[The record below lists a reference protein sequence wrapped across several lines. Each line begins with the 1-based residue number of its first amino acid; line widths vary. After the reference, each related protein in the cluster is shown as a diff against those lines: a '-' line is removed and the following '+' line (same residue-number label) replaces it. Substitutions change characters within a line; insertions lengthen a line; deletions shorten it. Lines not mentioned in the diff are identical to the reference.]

1 MVTEETLVY
10 TDGRGNSS
18 LTESE
23 IRDFGFTK
31 VGKPVPHGIP
41 MSDVLDSIP
50 KVAFEKDD
58 REAYKSLALTLVAC
72 AASQV
77 LIAMVPNWLLPV
89 AWAVAGTAFTG
100 FFVLAHDC
108 GHRSF
113 HTSKTV
119 EDVIGTLLMAPLIYP
134 FEAWRFKH
142 AQHHAKTNMLVEDTA
157 WHPVVVEE
165 MDEMPAFIRVATKTI
180 LGTPIK
186 FLASI
191 LHWVKWHFD
200 LSLYKKT
207 EKPKVATSIAA
218 CAIFAAVC
226 WPLLVAHTG
235 WFGFLK
241 HYVMPWLGFHFWL
254 SMFTLVHHTSPH
266 IPFKAKDVWDPV
278 QAQLGGTVHCT
289 YPKWIEV
296 LCFDINVHVP
306 HHLSPRIPHYRL
318 RLAYDAIKAKY
329 GEYCNEAKW
338 GVKLMSMLVRQPHI
352 YDEETNYVSF
362 REHDARSA

>member
-1 MVTEETLVY
+1 MGLGCRHRLQARSAPTTGQASSSKPITRQNGSGSVRRRGVPKATPRQAAASMVTEETLVY
-10 TDGRGNSS
+10 TDGRGNSI

-58 REAYKSLALTLVAC
+58 REAYKSLALTLVAW
-72 AASQV
+72 AA
-77 LIAMVPNWLLPV
+77 
-89 AWAVAGTAFTG
+89 AGTGFTG

-165 MDEMPAFIRVATKTI
+165 MEEMP
-180 LGTPIK
+180 
-186 FLASI
+186 
-191 LHWVKWHFD
+191 
-200 LSLYKKT
+200 
-207 EKPKVATSIAA
+207 
-218 CAIFAAVC
+218 
-226 WPLLVAHTG
+226 
-235 WFGFLK
+235 
-241 HYVMPWLGFHFWL
+241 
-254 SMFTLVHHTSPH
+254 
-266 IPFKAKDVWDPV
+266 
-278 QAQLGGTVHCT
+278 
-289 YPKWIEV
+289 
-296 LCFDINVHVP
+296 
-306 HHLSPRIPHYRL
+306 
-318 RLAYDAIKAKY
+318 
-329 GEYCNEAKW
+329 
-338 GVKLMSMLVRQPHI
+338 
-352 YDEETNYVSF
+352 
-362 REHDARSA
+362 